1 MSMIATNP
9 RPSTSST
16 LFGALF
22 AKLPAASDLLETVP
36 VLSAAIVMVV
46 TLNGLF

>member
-1 MSMIATNP
+1 MTMIATNP
-9 RPSTSST
+9 RPSMLSS
-16 LFGALF
+16 LISR
-22 AKLPAASDLLETVP
+22 LPAASDLLETVP